1 MLVIILSFYS
11 VSIKTHEQVQPR
23 WQKYTSTTQSLKRFS
38 ETRKSFNLKSS
49 KQPHNSSQQHPPRTA
64 VDCHHPS
71 TPPQFHC
78 FPSVGKYSIAPRKNR
93 FLNAHPPPQV
103 HFKVTAR
110 RRARKSSPK
119 NPKAREKKI
128 ANRLAN
134 FPSYLPCAI
143 RTAGIL
149 ILILAKLLF
158 FTPPARFSVFVY
170 VCVCARR
177 TAKARPFFSYFSLTK
192 CNERTK
198 KKSLVWGL
206 HQQ

>member
-1 MLVIILSFYS
+1 M
-11 VSIKTHEQVQPR
+11 HEQIQTR
-23 WQKYTSTTQSLKRFS
+23 WQKYTFTSQSLKRFS

-64 VDCHHPS
+64 VDCHHHPS

-119 NPKAREKKI
+119 NPKAREKKKI

-149 ILILAKLLF
+149 ILILAGLLF
-158 FTPPARFSVFVY
+158 FTPPARFSLCVY
-170 VCVCARR
+170 VCVFVHGGRR
-177 TAKARPFFSYFSLTK
+177 KHVLFFLTSL
-192 CNERTK
+192 
-198 KKSLVWGL
+198 
-206 HQQ
+206 